1 MQHYAGLTPQTEAP
15 SQANIGRDDLSALAF
30 CETAERIL
38 RDGNID
44 SISTPALR
52 RAFTAVVRLYAA
64 KAELHEASADLV
76 PFDIERINATETVVA
91 ACAMIR
97 AADLNLLDLA
107 MWFGRR
113 PA

>member
-1 MQHYAGLTPQTEAP
+1 MQTSAIAEPALSKT
-15 SQANIGRDDLSALAF
+15 IGCDDPNVLAF
-30 CETAERIL
+30 CAATEAAV

-44 SISTPALR
+44 AISNDALR
-52 RAFTAVVRLYAA
+52 RAFTAVIRLYAA
-64 KAELHEASADLV
+64 KAEMNEASEELV
-76 PFDIERINATETVVA
+76 PFDTDAVNATETVVA